1 MIECTD
7 ECIYYETFG
16 NRNCNNRKSRKK
28 RLKRFFIFTIIL
40 IVIGYLFYYVNG
52 TVFNLVSEICEDY
65 TYSVALS
72 SINKA
77 VIYSLSDELKY
88 SDIIKVEKN
97 SSGDISLI
105 SSDSVKINSIS
116 RQITEN
122 TEKILTEKLRDGI
135 PVPVF
140 AFTGIKL
147 ASGYGPTVQYDAITV
162 VGVNCSFGG
171 KFTSVGIN
179 QTLHSLYITVTCKVD
194 IEFLN
199 KKRSFDCSSE
209 VLVSEAV
216 LVGNVPEV
224 YLNGSLLG

>member
-7 ECIYYETFG
+7 EYIYYKTFK
-16 NRNCNNRKSRKK
+16 CKNRKSRKK
-28 RLKRFFIFTIIL
+28 RFKRFFVFTVILVLTGYIF
-40 IVIGYLFYYVNG
+40 YHVNG
-52 TVFNLVSEICEDY
+52 AVFNLVSEICEDY
-65 TYSVALS
+65 SYSVALS
-72 SINKA
+72 SINEA
-77 VIYSLSDELKY
+77 VMDSLNDEIKY
-88 SDIIKVEKN
+88 SDIIKIEKN

-105 SSDSVKINSIS
+105 SSDSLKINTIS
-116 RQITEN
+116 RQITEKS
-122 TEKILTEKLRDGI
+122 EKLLTEKLRDGI

-147 ASGYGPTVQYDAITV
+147 ASGYGPAVQYDAITV
-162 VGVNCSFGG
+162 VGVNCAFNG

-199 KKRSFDCSSE
+199 KKRSFDCSSD

-216 LVGNVPEV
+216 LVGKVPEV